1 MKNIR
6 ENYTLKTFKEFVIDN
21 YSDLFE
27 ELNKPAL
34 GKDLPKHQTLSNKI
48 INKKFSN
55 RTNVNNN
62 ANKPVGQGVKAIV
75 TNANITTP
83 KMKLSANNSKNP
95 LGKSISNKNESY
107 YYTYNEQYDNG
118 YKAALLDVMEMI
130 KENGSLD
137 FIYEFLEEKWEGF
150 SKFMDTPATDIL
162 KNAEGRRKARMLN
175 AQKGLMIADRRK
187 QRGLETFMT
196 NPHRQKNQLA
206 K

>member
-62 ANKPVGQGVKAIV
+62 ANKPVGQGVKAV
-75 TNANITTP
+75 LTNVNITTP
-83 KMKLSANNSKNP
+83 KMKLSANNKKSP

-107 YYTYNEQYDNG
+107 YYTDE
-118 YKAALLDVMEMI
+118 
-130 KENGSLD
+130 D
-137 FIYEFLEEKWEGF
+137 F
-150 SKFMDTPATDIL
+150 DIL
-162 KNAEGRRKARMLN
+162 SELKSGNQDIANPNLKGNRKEADIKRYEKKIILNRIRNSPNALATFSDKTNRVVAAMMANSNSNK
-175 AQKGLMIADRRK
+175 
-187 QRGLETFMT
+187 RGYY
-196 NPHRQKNQLA
+196 K
-206 K
+206 